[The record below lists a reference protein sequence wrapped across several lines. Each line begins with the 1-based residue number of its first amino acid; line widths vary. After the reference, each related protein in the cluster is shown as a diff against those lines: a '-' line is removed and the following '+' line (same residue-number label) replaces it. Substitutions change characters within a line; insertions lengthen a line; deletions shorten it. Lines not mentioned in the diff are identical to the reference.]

1 MGVAV
6 EVETPNSRQVDET
19 RRLYDRDFYTWALQQ
34 ADALRRRDFGAVD
47 WENIVEEV
55 EDLGR
60 RHADSLGSQ
69 YARIIEHLLKLEY
82 RRPGETRPLA
92 GWQISVDNARF
103 EIKKLLRNNPGLK
116 SNRDEIFAHAW
127 DDARG
132 VAIAAFVGVGIEK
145 ILEPVERR
153 REQRRLTREWDRMLP
168 KECPYTREQVEDP
181 FWIPEWSATA
191 HPRQK

>member
-116 SNRDEIFAHAW
+116 NSRDEIFAHAW

-153 REQRRLTREWDRMLP
+153 REQRRLTREWDGMLP